1 MKFLYTL
8 NRSISQPMLDLYE
21 ELGAS
26 AFRVNFGRG
35 EIDENV
41 QCIERIIRRRD
52 AEVFIDLPGSKPRLG
67 KYQEGKVYY
76 KKGEKILL
84 TSNAACCQTVCA
96 LNNDNIENY
105 EVGDHITASSGL
117 KLQVCSKNHIG
128 WDLITLNDGE
138 LYSYCGFF
146 NINKIKIRTELSR
159 KEICIANRLREFES
173 QKLSGICPSFT
184 DDVRVISET
193 RMLFEKQ
200 KIISKIE
207 TPIGVKNMYDILEKS
222 DGLMLCRGDLSIFYT
237 EEELFELGK
246 QMASACR
253 AYKNKVFIA
262 ATDFFS
268 NYVKNENEIKKDALE
283 LEKYLALMP
292 DYILINET
300 SYCSKWENIVRQCQ
314 EYV

>member
-8 NRSISQPMLDLYE
+8 NRSISKPMLDLYE
-21 ELGAS
+21 KLGAS

-35 EIDENV
+35 EIEENV
-41 QCIERIIRRRD
+41 QCIECIIRRRD

-67 KYQEGKVYY
+67 KYQEGKVHY

-84 TSNAACCQTVCA
+84 TAHTACCQTVCA
-96 LNNDNIENY
+96 LNNDSIDNY
-105 EVGDHITASSGL
+105 EIGDHITASSGL

-146 NINKIKIRTELSR
+146 NTNKIDIRTELSQ
-159 KEICIANRLREFES
+159 KEIYIVNRLMEFEN
-173 QKLSGICPSFT
+173 QNLSGICPSFT
-184 DDVRVISET
+184 DDVRVISEI

-222 DGLMLCRGDLSIFYT
+222 DGIMLCRGDLSIFYT

-253 AYKNKVFIA
+253 AYKNKIFIA

-268 NYVKNENEIKKDALE
+268 NYVKNENEIRKDTLE
-283 LEKYLALMP
+283 LEKYIALMP

-300 SYCSKWENIVRQCQ
+300 SYYSKWENIVRQCQ
-314 EYV
+314 KYV